1 MMVDPVNDNCRYLKI
16 VHSRIYFNLINFA
29 LFVKWNVFFR
39 REREKKKRDQP
50 LNMKE
55 LVGNKN
61 DF

>member
-1 MMVDPVNDNCRYLKI
+1 MVDPVNNNCRYLKI
-16 VHSRIYFNLINFA
+16 VHSCIYFNLINFA
-29 LFVKWNVFFR
+29 LFVKWNVIFR